1 MIVSQELKGS
11 LLRNQLNQNRKFY
24 ELYKRS
30 LIIFVTINSLRFR
43 LSDSL
48 SVLIDGLEFK
58 SKDIL
63 TFLSRPL
70 PSLSRIDLSS
80 YRDSDLWSD
89 YSRGA
94 DSIVFS
100 DISDVGPGSIRSEL
114 SLNFSEITN
123 NNYQTVPVIR
133 DRKGSGT
140 SSVTSERLRAS
151 AEINRSSTGVLNRL
165 AYNLIGD
172 SRGRTPSGSTTG
184 TT

>member
-1 MIVSQELKGS
+1 MLPVAVHRG
-11 LLRNQLNQNRKFY
+11 RG
-24 ELYKRS
+24 
-30 LIIFVTINSLRFR
+30 RFSSSPY
-43 LSDSL
+43 L
-48 SVLIDGLEFK
+48 GF
-58 SKDIL
+58 
-63 TFLSRPL
+63 RP
-70 PSLSRIDLSS
+70 I
-80 YRDSDLWSD
+80 
-89 YSRGA
+89 
-94 DSIVFS
+94 

-140 SSVTSERLRAS
+140 SSVTSERQRAS